1 MLLRSLQTR
10 IVVFFVL
17 LLSFVQVVAF
27 VMVSAANE
35 RIAKTQIARDLAVG
49 ERVFRRLL
57 AQNSAQLAQAASV
70 LAADFAF
77 REAIATRDEGT
88 IVSVLG
94 NHGRRINASVVMLA
108 DLQKKMLA
116 DTLHS
121 NPGARNFP
129 YPELIDAAQGEGK
142 ALDIVLIDGRPYQI
156 VVVPVLAPIPI
167 AWVAMGFVID
177 DTVALDLLALS
188 ALQVSFVS
196 RTGGGAWNVHASTLP
211 PSPRSQLVANLGGMQ
226 AAFTMPL
233 GGENYETLPSV
244 LHRRGGVEIAA
255 VLQRSLKE
263 SLAPFIQLRNTL
275 LWLALSSVLLS
286 LLGSVFIAR
295 GIAKPIDRLA
305 GVARRIRDGDY
316 SQKADVVRQDEIGDL
331 AESFNHMVEGIFE
344 RESKILRLAYEDTLT
359 GLPNRAM
366 FNNKLAEAIEASRR
380 SGNPV
385 NVLILDLDRF
395 KPINDSLGHPVGDQV
410 LQEVS
415 RRLQQL
421 LRGLEMAA
429 RFGGDEFAVLLP
441 AGGAARAASVGQQIQ
456 RALETPIVTQG
467 QPIDLSASIGVAAYP
482 DHAEDVATL
491 IRRADIAMYVA
502 KRNNSG
508 VVHYDP
514 GFEHGKPSHL
524 SLLGEL
530 RSAVEG
536 DQLTL
541 YYQPKVDLRTGASDS
556 VEALVRWVHPERGFV
571 SPIDFIPFAEQTGYI
586 RAVTRWVLER
596 ALRQCGDWHV
606 RGIDV
611 KVSVNMSARDL
622 MSTDLPEMVS
632 TLAAKYGIPPPF
644 ICLEI
649 TESGV
654 MEDPARAL
662 ETLQRLHEIGVRLSI
677 DDFGT
682 GYSSLS
688 YIRKLPVQEMKID
701 RSFVRNMVTDKDD
714 RVIVSSTIELGHNIG
729 LKVVAE
735 GVEDHAALMLLTSL
749 GCDEAQGYFI
759 AKPLP
764 PADYEAWLARRKSV
778 GGKLTE
784 SGFLSDKR
792 R

>member
-1 MLLRSLQTR
+1 MLRSLQTR

-35 RIAKTQIARDLAVG
+35 RISKTQIARDLATG

-57 AQNSAQLAQAASV
+57 AQNSEQLAQAASV

-77 REAIATRDEGT
+77 REAIATRDQGT

-121 NPGARNFP
+121 DPGARNFP
-129 YPELIDAAQGEGK
+129 YPELIDTAQGKGK

-196 RTGGGAWNVHASTLP
+196 RTDGGAWNVHASTLP
-211 PSPRSQLVANLGGMQ
+211 PAPRSQLVANLGGMQ

-233 GGENYETLPSV
+233 GGEDYETLPSV
-244 LHRRGGVEIAA
+244 LHQRGGIEIAA

-286 LLGSVFIAR
+286 LLGSVVIAR
-295 GIAKPIDRLA
+295 GIARPIDRLA
-305 GVARRIRDGDY
+305 GVARKIRDGDY

-366 FNNKLAEAIEASRR
+366 FNNKLVEAIEASRR

-385 NVLILDLDRF
+385 NVLILNLDRF

-421 LRGLEMAA
+421 LRGSEIAA

-441 AGGAARAASVGQQIQ
+441 AGGAARAASVVQQTQ
-456 RALETPIVTQG
+456 RALETPIVAQG

-632 TLAAKYGIPPPF
+632 TLAAKYGIPPPL

-764 PADYEAWLARRKSV
+764 PAEYEAWLARRKSV